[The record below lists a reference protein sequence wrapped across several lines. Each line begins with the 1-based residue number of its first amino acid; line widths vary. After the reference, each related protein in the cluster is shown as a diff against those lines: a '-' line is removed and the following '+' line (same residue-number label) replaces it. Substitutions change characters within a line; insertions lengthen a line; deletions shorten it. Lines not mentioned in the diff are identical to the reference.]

1 MKTILTFVFVV
12 SIITLKAQHLTVEWV
27 SQINGLAPVESIKA
41 DNEGNIYAAGRLN
54 SVTDFDPG
62 PGVYNLI
69 PNPDLMSIFIVK
81 MNSAGELLW
90 VKKIEG
96 ELLYIKDIE
105 VDEESNV
112 YIYGTFAF
120 SVDFDPG
127 PGTCILGFQ
136 GGTDAYIVK
145 LNAEGD
151 FAWAKTFGGLNQQ
164 WANCIHLDEDQN
176 ILLSGSFN
184 GEADFDPGAGTE
196 IFNTYSPTLG
206 LYTTDIYITKLNP
219 SGQLIWAKQF
229 RTDSSGEIPVMTTD
243 HANNIFLTG
252 YYVKKLDADPGN
264 NTVNLEAS
272 NSFYKNAFLLKLDA
286 NGDYMFS
293 KNYTST
299 FDIYATSIAR
309 DENDNLYIAGTF
321 EGEADLDPGP
331 NILTAISNV
340 STNGFI
346 CKLDAAGN
354 TVWGKGFGGPNT
366 EELLFLGLDSHGNPI
381 SSGYFSWYSE
391 FDTGSDPFILNSNGS
406 IDVFITKLDTNGQ
419 FIWAKN
425 IGGTNYDEL
434 TDMQFHNSG
443 NLFLSGTLVTNTD
456 LDPEYSGVPWYNI
469 SEGEQY
475 IEKLSLT
482 TLGLGDLSM
491 GSDWT
496 IYPNPTNGKCVI
508 RSENNSIQHLRL
520 FSFDGQLIQVI
531 PSINQKTF
539 SLELQQNP
547 GFYWLEIT
555 DQSGHCSTV
564 KVVKQ

>member
-1 MKTILTFVFVV
+1 V
-12 SIITLKAQHLTVEWV
+12 SIISLKAQHLTVEWV
-27 SQINGLAPVESIKA
+27 NQMKGSPVKSIST
-41 DNEGNIYAAGRLN
+41 DSEGNIYATGVL
-54 SVTDFDPG
+54 SSLTDFDSG

-69 PNPDLMSIFIVK
+69 PGPNLMSIFISK
-81 MNSAGELLW
+81 MNSAGEFIW
-90 VKKIEG
+90 AKKIEG

-112 YIYGTFAF
+112 YIYGTFSF

-127 PGTCILGFQ
+127 PGTCILDFQ

-151 FAWAKTFGGLNQQ
+151 FVWAKTFGGLNNQ
-164 WANCIHLDEDQN
+164 WASCIHLDEEQN
-176 ILLSGSFN
+176 ILLSGSFK
-184 GEADFDPGAGTE
+184 GDADFDPGSGTE
-196 IFNTYSPTLG
+196 IFNTYSPVLDD
-206 LYTTDIYITKLNP
+206 YTFDIYISKLNP

-229 RTDSSGEIPVMTTD
+229 RTYSYGESSAMTTD

-252 YYVKKLDADPGN
+252 YYVKMLDADPGN
-264 NTVNLEAS
+264 NTVNLEGS
-272 NSFYKNAFLLKLDA
+272 NLINKNAFLLKLDA
-286 NGDYMFS
+286 NGDFMFS

-299 FDIYATSIAR
+299 FNIYATSIAQ
-309 DENDNLYIAGTF
+309 DENDNLYLAGTF

-331 NILTAISNV
+331 NVLTAISNV
-340 STNGFI
+340 SSNGFI

-366 EELLFLGLDSHGNPI
+366 EKLLFLGLDSQGNPI
-381 SSGYFSWYSE
+381 SSGYFSLYSE
-391 FDTGSDPFILNSNGS
+391 FDTGSDPFILNSNGN

-425 IGGTNYDEL
+425 IGGTNYEEL
-434 TDMQFHNSG
+434 TDMRFDNSG
-443 NLFLSGTLVTNTD
+443 NIFLSGTMVSNTD

-469 SEGEQY
+469 SEGKQY

-482 TLGLGDLSM
+482 TLGFGDLSID
-491 GSDWT
+491 SDWT
-496 IYPNPTNGKCVI
+496 IYPNPTNGKCNI
-508 RSENNSIQHLRL
+508 HSENSSIQHLRL
-520 FSFDGQLIQVI
+520 FSFEGQLVQAI

-539 SLELQQNP
+539 SFELQQKP